1 MTECYFFLKWI
12 FPQLIHQVDTG
23 WYALFVERFGSFQE
37 KTFSF
42 YNLSFPLF
50 PRFTKEMKR
59 PLTRLQRIPLTRS
72 FLNTRVKYRNEY

>member
-42 YNLSFPLF
+42 YNSSFPLF
-50 PRFTKEMKR
+50 PRFYKR
-59 PLTRLQRIPLTRS
+59 DETATDQTAAHSTDQKL
-72 FLNTRVKYRNEY
+72 FEYKS